1 MIKKGFGRSL
11 ANKPMLVTLLMGFS
25 SGMPLLL
32 TLRTLQAWMT
42 DVGVDLKTIGIFALA
57 GLPYSLKFLWSPFF
71 DRYQVLGLG
80 RRRGWLLLAQIGL
93 MVSIGAMAFIDPKL
107 DTALMATLAV
117 IVSFFSASQDI
128 VIDAYRRESLADEDL
143 GMGSTFYIYGYRIAM
158 WISGALAIGLAA
170 FVSWNQV
177 YLIMSAV
184 MLIGVATTFWASE
197 PTIEAAPPKTL
208 QEAVIDP
215 FKEFLSRRGAL
226 LILAFILLYKVGETM
241 AGSMLTPFYFK
252 MGYTKLEVATIAK
265 SFSVI
270 FTLTG
275 SFIGGF
281 VVQKKGIPFALWTF
295 GIAQSFS
302 TLMIAALTTV
312 DKNLLVLGGIIC
324 IEDLATAMASAAFVA
339 FMASMTNKKFSAT
352 QYALLSSF
360 MGVPRVILA
369 SPTGYLAESLG
380 WMGFFIFCAVI
391 TIPGIMM
398 IPFMTKLLHQSAK
411 S

>member
-1 MIKKGFGRSL
+1 MSKKGFWRSL

-93 MVSIGAMAFIDPKL
+93 MISIGAMAFIDPKL